1 MNITQ
6 STDIDVTL
14 ASALPGPAGVQLGT
28 VQPGSRLVESQC
40 TLALSGAAGPFTCHL
55 LYTPAVAGPDVMGS
69 QTAPG
74 PVPAT
79 MLGIAPVVDQAPG
92 TLALVV
98 EEGLPEGARLTGR
111 LVTVRGA
118 I

>member
-6 STDIDVTL
+6 SVDIDQTL
-14 ASALPGPAGVQLGT
+14 ASALPGPAAVVLGL
-28 VQPGSRLVESQC
+28 VQPGSRLLESQC

-69 QTAPG
+69 QTQAG
-74 PVPAT
+74 PLPST
-79 MLGIAPVVDQAPG
+79 LLGIAPVVDPAPG

-98 EEGLPEGARLTGR
+98 EEGLPQGARLTGR
-111 LVTVRGA
+111 LVTVRGGL
-118 I
+118 